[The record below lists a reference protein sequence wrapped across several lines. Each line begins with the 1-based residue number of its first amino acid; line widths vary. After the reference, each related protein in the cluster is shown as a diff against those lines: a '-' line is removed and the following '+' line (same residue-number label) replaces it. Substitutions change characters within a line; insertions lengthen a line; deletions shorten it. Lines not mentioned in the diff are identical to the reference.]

1 MDHETSAKRN
11 PPGYVPWLPL
21 GQHVFTSKTGLL
33 ICLEV
38 LCCAVVWALLA
49 ASRLPR
55 AFHAYQGFCMFVPV
69 FLFVASLVQLLLYAT
84 RVPERAR
91 LPWSFLDAVFYIV
104 ATFLFFGASVLQ
116 ANLMVFNNV
125 QLHSAIVYNLN
136 IAASVISFYTTLLY
150 FISAVVSVR
159 RRTFY

>member
-1 MDHETSAKRN
+1 MDHETSPKRQ

-21 GQHVFTSKTGLL
+21 GQKVFTSKTGLL
-33 ICLEV
+33 ILLEI

-84 RVPERAR
+84 RVPERAQ
-91 LPWSFLDAVFYIV
+91 LPWSFL
-104 ATFLFFGASVLQ
+104 
-116 ANLMVFNNV
+116 ANLMVFNDV
-125 QLHSAIVYNLN
+125 ESYSAIVYNLN

-150 FISAVVSVR
+150 FISAVVSVK